1 MITFILLG
9 LLFVVFGL
17 LFIFAPYAVVKISEV
32 CNRMVF
38 TDAKTLAHKNWSG
51 AILLIAG
58 ILMFY
63 LGFRI
68 Y

>member
-1 MITFILLG
+1 MIIFVLLG

-17 LFIFAPYAVVKISEV
+17 LFLFAPYAVVKISEV

-38 TDAKTLAHKNWSG
+38 TDAKTLAHRNWSA
-51 AILLIAG
+51 AILLSAG

-63 LGFRI
+63 LGFKI
-68 Y
+68 